1 MVGSDRLTELAATL
15 AARLTVP
22 AGPVAVALSGG
33 ADSAALLWL
42 VARTGADVVAIHVFH
57 GLAASSLMSTAAGQ
71 IAATCG
77 VRMEMAVVHPPGA
90 AEHHLRE
97 VRHAALVERA
107 AGRPV
112 LMAHTADD
120 QAETVLMRAL
130 RGSGIDGLAGILPE
144 RGPIHHP
151 MLSITRAE
159 ARELAELAGLPFR
172 DDPSNEDQSILRNR
186 IRSTVIPIIED
197 AIGHSPR
204 DALNRLASLAQDESG
219 LLDRAVDAIPI
230 QHRDGAV
237 RIPVGALLAAG
248 PVLAARAVR
257 RAMMQVAGPYPPDR
271 RSLGR
276 IMDVVSGAAGATE
289 VEPQL
294 RVTVVDGHLVVASEQ
309 PERDRSETAIVG
321 GSTSW
326 ADWRF
331 DAVEIDG
338 PAVVPLSPMR
348 LLAPSGLGPWA
359 VRTVGTEDRV
369 TGRRASDALADAGVP
384 ASERKAWPIVTCAGE
399 PVWLPNVRA
408 RIWPGHLSGRYLCLV
423 AVREPSW
430 QIFEH

>member
-1 MVGSDRLTELAATL
+1 
-15 AARLTVP
+15 
-22 AGPVAVALSGG
+22 
-33 ADSAALLWL
+33 
-42 VARTGADVVAIHVFH
+42 
-57 GLAASSLMSTAAGQ
+57 
-71 IAATCG
+71 
-77 VRMEMAVVHPPGA
+77 
-90 AEHHLRE
+90 
-97 VRHAALVERA
+97 
-107 AGRPV
+107 
-112 LMAHTADD
+112 
-120 QAETVLMRAL
+120 
-130 RGSGIDGLAGILPE
+130 
-144 RGPIHHP
+144 
-151 MLSITRAE
+151 
-159 ARELAELAGLPFR
+159 GLPFR

>member
-1 MVGSDRLTELAATL
+1 MAGSDRLTELAGTL
-15 AARLTVP
+15 GARLTLP
-22 AGPVAVALSGG
+22 AGPIAVALSGG

-42 VARTGADVVAIHVFH
+42 VARTGVDVVAIHVFH

-77 VRMEMAVVHPPGA
+77 VRMEMAVVHPQGP

-144 RGPIHHP
+144 RGPIRHP

-159 ARELAELAGLPFR
+159 IRELAELAGLPFR

-186 IRSTVIPIIED
+186 IRSAVIPAIED

-204 DALNRLASLAQDESG
+204 DALARLASLAQDESG
-219 LLDRAVDAIPI
+219 LLDRSVDAIPI
-230 QHRDGAV
+230 QHREGAV

-257 RAMMQVAGPYPPDR
+257 RALIQLAGPYPPDQ

-276 IMDVVSGAAGATE
+276 IMDVVGGAAAATE
-289 VEPQL
+289 VEPKL
-294 RVTVVDGHLVVASEQ
+294 RVTVVNGHLIVGPEQ
-309 PERDRSETAIVG
+309 PEADQSEMVITR
-321 GSTSW
+321 GSTLWSG
-326 ADWRF
+326 WRF
-331 DAVEIDG
+331 DAIEIDG
-338 PAVVPLSPMR
+338 PAVVPLSPLR
-348 LLAPSGLGPWA
+348 LLAPAGPGPWA
-359 VRTVGTEDRV
+359 VRTVGAEDRV
-369 TGRRASDALADAGVP
+369 TGRRASDALADAGVL
-384 ASERKAWPIVTCAGE
+384 ASERTAWPIVIRAGE
-399 PVWLPNVRA
+399 PVWLPGVRA
-408 RIWPGHLSGRYLCLV
+408 QIWPGHVSGRYLCLV

-430 QIFEH
+430 QTFEH